1 MVSAKI
7 RLMLFKFVS
16 NFADATGDMTASNLF
31 IVGGNQM
38 YSVTINQR
46 VEAIKNNEE
55 EINLFDINTVITYL
69 PSAIS

>member
-1 MVSAKI
+1 MQ
-7 RLMLFKFVS
+7 L
-16 NFADATGDMTASNLF
+16 GDMTASNLF

-55 EINLFDINTVITYL
+55 EIIFL
-69 PSAIS
+69 